1 MPPVR
6 KILLYTILAWGIPA
20 AGQETEH
27 VRVTADKT
35 RILLGEPFTL
45 QVSFRAGLDAKTDLG
60 LLDSIPHFERVDEPS
75 IDSATRNGY
84 FSFEGRYRLVS
95 FDSGHHVIPA
105 LVFSKKLRSDT
116 IGIDVVFSEFDPEAG
131 YHDIK
136 DIIEVKTRA
145 KKSWGWFA
153 AGGALLAAI
162 LLWYL
167 HRKKRS
173 IPAEPPA
180 LELDAYR
187 EALGQLEQLLRT
199 NPGIKP
205 FHTQLAAVFR
215 LYVYRR
221 KGILSLQKTTDD
233 LVIQLKGRSL
243 SPGGF
248 EKLCQA
254 LRMGDLV
261 KFAQY
266 QPGEEES
273 RIAFETI
280 RDSIIEMEKGEGGL
294 SPDADKP

>member
-6 KILLYTILAWGIPA
+6 NIFLYIILAWGIPA
-20 AGQETEH
+20 ICQDTEH
-27 VRVTADKT
+27 VRVSADKA

-45 QVSFRAGLDAKTDLG
+45 QVSLRAGLDVKKDLS
-60 LLDSIPHFERVDEPS
+60 LLDSIPYFERVGEPS

-116 IGIDVVFSEFDPEAG
+116 IGIDVVFSEFDPETG

-136 DIIEVKTRA
+136 DIIEVKNRT
-145 KKSWGWFA
+145 KKRWGWFA
-153 AGGALLAAI
+153 AGGALLAAL

-167 HRKKRS
+167 YRKKRP
-173 IPAEPPA
+173 IPAAPPA
-180 LELDAYR
+180 RDVDPYR
-187 EALGQLEQLLRT
+187 EAIGQLEQLLRA
-199 NPGIKP
+199 NPGVKP

-215 LYVYRR
+215 LYVYRK

-233 LVIQLKGRSL
+233 LVIQLKGHGL
-243 SPGGF
+243 LPGGF

-254 LRMGDLV
+254 LLMGDLV

-266 QPGEEES
+266 QPGEEEN

-280 RDSIIEMEKGEGGL
+280 RDSITEMEKGEGGL
-294 SPDADKP
+294 SPDVDKP